1 MKNSLKGRI
10 IIILVGINLV
20 VFGFFYWNMV
30 GLQSLLIKDFEHQ
43 YTTNLTNAVETSLNS
58 AERETGILADSL
70 LANEQMKQAYLNRDR
85 QRLSQLTMPVY
96 QEWHDNN
103 HVVQLNFIDP
113 NAHAF
118 FRAHKPEQ
126 YGDDISFRKAL
137 VKAINTRERV
147 IAVEKGVAGYGIRCI
162 TPIMNGNQLVGLC
175 EVGVSLEDSL
185 GDYLQE
191 LNEGEYSVFSLT
203 DEGSDS
209 LWKEEAAGAIT
220 VTDKDLKKIR
230 AGQSFHR
237 NSEDN
242 KFILSMMPI
251 KDVDGESVAFITG
264 EISRDNFIKAQT
276 DARNRSLLIIV
287 ISLLAVCI
295 AVSILLTRALRHI
308 NPLLASMEEVGKGDL
323 TKIIDVSA
331 SNEIG
336 ILAQGFSGLLES
348 LRKVMFSL
356 FTSTSRLTTNAYFL
370 NDVVSSSVVKLKDS
384 VTSLEEVGT
393 QLNEVGHNLE
403 SADSGVSEIASA
415 SQMVAEQAQR
425 LQESY
430 ISLTESAQAGKEDMN
445 AVERMGEI
453 LKDKSAST
461 MEKAQELQTI
471 SENIG
476 DITATIMS
484 VSEQINLLA
493 LNAAIESARAGEHG
507 RGFAVVA
514 EEVRKLAEE
523 TAGYSRQIKDLITGV
538 QSNINRFVEEIK
550 SMGIAVEDG
559 NQTTGKVI
567 ISLDKIIGQIINI
580 QESIMEIT
588 AAMEEQSASSQ
599 EISAVVN
606 TVNDTMLNLIDTLNG
621 VIGQVDG
628 QMGNF
633 TELARISDETNTISD
648 QLRGIVA
655 QYKLPDDIILEQV
668 KEDHRGFVKKYDF
681 IVNRDLY
688 SEPESVADHNNC
700 RLGKWVSTLTDE
712 HMLQVFNQHVQKPH
726 EQVHALAREA
736 VKLNNEGR
744 KTEANAK
751 LEEMHDASKEIIG
764 ALDQLIS
771 AYHQQK

>member
-1 MKNSLKGRI
+1 MKDSLKGRI
-10 IIILVGINLV
+10 IIVLVGINLV

-30 GLQSLLIKDFEHQ
+30 GLQKIMIKDFERQH
-43 YTTNLTNAVETSLNS
+43 TANLTEAVETSLNS

-70 LANEQMKQAYLNRDR
+70 LANEQMKQAYINRDR
-85 QRLSQLTMPVY
+85 QLLSQLTIPVY
-96 QEWHDNN
+96 QEWHDKH
-103 HVVQLNFIDP
+103 HVAQLNFIDP
-113 NAHAF
+113 DAHAF

-162 TPIMNGNQLVGLC
+162 TPIMNGNQLLGVC
-175 EVGVSLEDSL
+175 EVGVSLEDTL
-185 GDYLQE
+185 GDFLQE

-203 DEGSDS
+203 DEGTDS

-220 VTDKDLKKIR
+220 LTDKDLNKLKT
-230 AGQSFHR
+230 GQSFHR
-237 NSEDN
+237 NSGDN

-251 KDVDGESVAFITG
+251 KDVEGESVAFITG
-264 EISRDNFIKAQT
+264 EISRDRFIKAQT
-276 DARNRSLLIIV
+276 DARNRSLLII
-287 ISLLAVCI
+287 ILSLVVVCI
-295 AVSILLTRALRHI
+295 AVSILLTRTLRHI
-308 NPLLASMEEVGKGDL
+308 NPLRASMEEVAKGDL

-331 SNEIG
+331 NNEIG
-336 ILAQGFSGLLES
+336 LLARGFSGLLDR
-348 LRKVMFSL
+348 LRKVMFSI
-356 FTSTSRLTTNAYFL
+356 FTSTSQLTTNSFFL
-370 NDVVSSSVVKLKDS
+370 NDVVNSSVIKLQES
-384 VTSLEEVGT
+384 VSSLEEVGT
-393 QLNEVGHNLE
+393 QLKEVGHNLE
-403 SADSGVSEIASA
+403 SADAGVSEIAGA

-430 ISLTESAQAGKEDMN
+430 ISLTESAQEGKEEIN
-445 AVERMGEI
+445 AVEKMGEI

-461 MEKAQELQTI
+461 MEKAQELQNI

-476 DITATIMS
+476 EITATIMS

-523 TAGYSRQIKDLITGV
+523 TAGYSRQIRDLITGV
-538 QSNINRFVEEIK
+538 QDNINRFVDEIK
-550 SMGIAVEDG
+550 SMGTAVEDG
-559 NQTTGKVI
+559 NQTTGRVI
-567 ISLDKIIGQIINI
+567 VSLDKIIGQIISI
-580 QESIMEIT
+580 QDSIMEIT

-606 TVNDTMLNLIDTLNG
+606 TVNDTMLSLIGTLNG

-655 QYKLPDDIILEQV
+655 QYKLPDDVILEQV

-688 SEPESVADHNNC
+688 SDPESVSDHTNC
-700 RLGKWVSTLTDE
+700 RLGKWFSNVTDDN
-712 HMLQVFNQHVQKPH
+712 MRQVFNQHVQKPH
-726 EQVHALAREA
+726 EQVHVLARQA
-736 VKLNNEGR
+736 VQLNNEGQ
-744 KTEANAK
+744 KTEAYAK
-751 LEEMHDASKEIIG
+751 LEDMHRASDEIVAAI
-764 ALDQLIS
+764 DHLID
-771 AYHQQK
+771 AYHRKN